1 MIPVPSRIFRE
12 YDIRG
17 EAESDLTD
25 ENVLAIARAYGT
37 YLKRSGILKATVGGD
52 VRLSTGR
59 IRAAT
64 VAGLRSCGLDVIDL
78 GTVTTP
84 MLYWSFFRFG
94 VDGGVMITGSHNP
107 KDMNGLKLG
116 FRKATL

>member
-64 VAGLRSCGLDVIDL
+64 VGAPAASTSSTSARSRPPCS
-78 GTVTTP
+78 T
-84 MLYWSFFRFG
+84 G
-94 VDGGVMITGSHNP
+94 VFSASASTAVS
-107 KDMNGLKLG
+107 
-116 FRKATL
+116 